1 MLLSYLLAA
10 AAGGLLG
17 AGIGYLLSKYLEDA
31 IEWFKSAWQSISRAT
46 RAVGILYRRGKRL
59 FKAIVV
65 ALIGG
70 ETEIYEPT
78 GGGDVGVEVTKDDM
92 SPEAWRYLQEN
103 DYIPV
108 ERYGY

>member
-1 MLLSYLLAA
+1 MLLSYLLAV

-17 AGIGYLLSKYLEDA
+17 AGIGYLLSKYLETA
-31 IEWFKSAWQSISRAT
+31 IEWFKTAWRSISRSI

-65 ALIGG
+65 ELIGG

-78 GGGDVGVEVTKDDM
+78 GGDDGVEVTKDDM
-92 SPEAWRYLQEN
+92 SPEAWNFLQDEDYLP
-103 DYIPV
+103 I